1 MKVAIIYLGSNN
13 LLSLTSVLDFLAVK
27 YEVVKKKKILMDLLT
42 LFYLV
47 LEIMISL

>member
-27 YEVVKKKKILMDLLT
+27 YEVVKKNKKI
-42 LFYLV
+42 
-47 LEIMISL
+47 